1 MKHATNIPASIRQR
15 LLNHARK
22 TGVDFQRVLV
32 RYAIERLLYRLSL
45 HESRDR
51 FCLKGAMLFLVW
63 PIASPRPTGDLDLLG
78 RGSSDSE
85 QMRALFAE
93 ICAIEDASDG
103 LSFDFASFRVD
114 TLREEQEYEGLRIH
128 VNATLA
134 GARIPL
140 QIDLGFGD
148 RVHPEPRVIDFPC
161 ILPELRSPHIL
172 AYPKETVVAEKFEAM
187 IRYAEAISRVKD
199 LHDIRMISQT
209 FDFEK
214 TTLAEAIAGTLRR
227 RRTDFPTETPYALSP
242 PFANDPQKVRLW
254 EAFLRRSAPADEG
267 LPLGA
272 VVDDLRRFLGP
283 VMIHLSRPDR
293 ALGTWTPLTGW
304 SA

>member
-1 MKHATNIPASIRQR
+1 
-15 LLNHARK
+15 
-22 TGVDFQRVLV
+22 
-32 RYAIERLLYRLSL
+32 
-45 HESRDR
+45 
-51 FCLKGAMLFLVW
+51 
-63 PIASPRPTGDLDLLG
+63 
-78 RGSSDSE
+78 
-85 QMRALFAE
+85 MRALFAD

-103 LSFDFASFRVD
+103 LLFDLDSFRVD
-114 TLREEQEYEGLRIH
+114 RLREEEEYEGLRIH

-140 QIDLGFGD
+140 QIDVGFGD

-161 ILPELRSPHIL
+161 ILSDLKTPHIL

-199 LHDIRMISQT
+199 LHDIRVISQT
-209 FDFEK
+209 FEFEK
-214 TTLAEAIAGTLRR
+214 TTLAEAITGTLRQ
-227 RRTDFPTETPYALSP
+227 RRTDLPAETPYALSQT
-242 PFANDPQKVRLW
+242 FASDPQKAQLW
-254 EAFLRRSAPADEG
+254 QAFLRRSAPADEG

-283 VMIHLSRPDR
+283 VIIHLSRPDR